1 MLSFW
6 VVCKYVVI
14 LSFLG
19 KYSMQKNEIQ
29 RKIPGK
35 NCMHSVLCVGWQEQ
49 AGKMCCNSTS
59 SPWNYNAL
67 KYSKCYASGSLI
79 FVMIYLTSSSSILV
93 RNVYVPISISNC
105 LAIMSNYITRACLWS
120 TTPVIFN
127 ICTYVRMFYYNMCGS
142 GTSSREKTGIPE
154 YVCVHVNMYMFLCV
168 SLSFSLSRPTLIPIT
183 FSAALLCTLTKRTH
197 ICWQRVWVLYSY
209 EQHNFHIFLAPFGF
223 SSLLVSCFYHHH
235 TTYIRRNKWSFSL
248 TPAFGL

>member
-1 MLSFW
+1 
-6 VVCKYVVI
+6 
-14 LSFLG
+14 
-19 KYSMQKNEIQ
+19 MQKNEIQ

-49 AGKMCCNSTS
+49 ARKMCFNSTS
-59 SPWNYNAL
+59 SPWNYNTL

-105 LAIMSNYITRACLWS
+105 LDIMSNYITRACLWS

-127 ICTYVRMFYYNMCGS
+127 ICTYVRMSYHNMCGS

-168 SLSFSLSRPTLIPIT
+168 SLFLFVPSDPYTDNIFCCFT
-183 FSAALLCTLTKRTH
+183 
-197 ICWQRVWVLYSY
+197 LYSN
-209 EQHNFHIFLAPFGF
+209 QKNTHLLAACVGLVLLWTTQLSHFPSPFWVFLSPRLLLLPPPHNIH
-223 SSLLVSCFYHHH
+223 
-235 TTYIRRNKWSFSL
+235 
-248 TPAFGL
+248 